1 MKKIKYLI
9 ISHGHFADGL
19 KESIEMISGPHNN
32 LKTLCLLKEMAP
44 ETFGEL
50 IEEEIIKNNNEDYE
64 TMIFADLLGGTPFN
78 TLIPLLRKYSNIS
91 FITGVNLAM
100 CLEIICN
107 DTFESLQ
114 EIENVAKECGQKS
127 IITKTDLFNSR

>member
-9 ISHGHFADGL
+9 VSHGHFADGL
-19 KESIEMISGPHNN
+19 KESIEMISGPHDNV
-32 LKTLCLLKEMAP
+32 KSLCLLKEMAP

-50 IEEEIIKNNNEDYE
+50 IEKEIIKNISEDCE
-64 TMIFADLLGGTPFN
+64 TMIFVDLLGGTPFN
-78 TLIPLLRKYSNIS
+78 SLIPLLRKYENIS

-114 EIENVAKECGQKS
+114 DIEKEAKQCGQKS
-127 IITKTDLFNSR
+127 IITKTDLFNR